1 MIILDFGSGNTCK
14 NDWPYAKRMIQ
25 SLADIDRD
33 RKCIIKWQLFETAGD
48 NIPLDKSLF
57 HIAYDY
63 AKGFGF
69 QTTASVFDKQSLD
82 FLLKFDIPFVKIP
95 NRRDLDWLI
104 GEVPRKRKIIIS
116 IGSKLEWI
124 TSRINRISTDQPFD
138 EILCCVSKYPA
149 SALDYENIFID
160 VVLKKGISD
169 HTADWTLYNKYK
181 PQIYECHFCLYDST
195 GLDSGLFARRPEQL
209 KEIL

>member
-25 SLADIDRD
+25 TLSDVDRD

-104 GEVPRKRKIIIS
+104 GEVPRKVRGVIS
-116 IGSKLEWI
+116 HTNYSPPSHWPRWDL
-124 TSRINRISTDQPFD
+124 F
-138 EILCCVSKYPA
+138 LCCISKYPA
-149 SALDYENIFID
+149 TID
-160 VVLKKGISD
+160 EYQSTFDEWNLKEGISD